1 MGRDSSIQDPT
12 LEVQRLQVRLRAIS
26 EVTRRFAAETTDY
39 ARLLDAV
46 AETLGDTLRD
56 SCMVFLLD
64 DTGTAVTA
72 AAMHAPDAE
81 VLRQFRESFRDRKV
95 LLSDQPAFDHILKT
109 GQSILAPQLSSEET
123 SPERARWQEK
133 LGLHS
138 ALVVP
143 LRVQGRSLG
152 ILSLARFKPE
162 SPPFD
167 EDDQELAQNLAGHA
181 ALAIENARLF
191 AAAERAQAAVHR
203 SEEARRHFIEAS
215 PVARYVVSAA
225 DLRIMEVNQAAL
237 SLYGYTREEFLKL
250 SLDDLR
256 HPDDR
261 QRLMAVLS
269 AAGDDHTAGLA
280 KHRRKDGAVLYVEGG
295 SQLSTY
301 HGEPARFVVVAD
313 QTKRVQAEQERDR
326 TAEQLRST
334 LDSMKEGY
342 TIMDRE
348 LRYLY
353 VNRAGAEQTHLT
365 REQLLG
371 QTPMELYPGFEGTSI
386 HEALV
391 AALDS
396 GLPQRVENRF
406 LHSDGETGFFEL
418 NIQPVPEGLV
428 VLSVDRTDQRRA
440 ESRRDSLEEQL
451 RQAQKM
457 EAVGRLAGGIAHDF
471 NNVLSIILGY
481 GEDILSSLK
490 EGDPMREDMQE
501 IHAAATR
508 AAELTR
514 QLLMFSRQQVF
525 EPKVVSLNDVLSG
538 MQRMLRR
545 VLGEQLELVI
555 SLAPDLGR
563 IRADRSNLEQV
574 VLNLAVN
581 ARDAMPHGGRLTLE
595 TYNVDLDAEF
605 AQEHLGS
612 HAGPYVFF
620 GVTDTGTGMDA
631 ETRSRI
637 FEPFFTSKELG
648 KGTGLGL
655 STVLGIV
662 QQSGGGIWVYSEK
675 GHGTT
680 FKIYLPRVDAAL
692 DAPASVHPPA
702 DLHGTET
709 VLLVEDEPG
718 VREVARRVL
727 ERSGYQV
734 LLVES
739 ALEAVVLG
747 ESHPAQ
753 IHLLVTDVVMPKL
766 SGADLAARLLDKRPE
781 MKVLFMSGYTD
792 RGIVSS
798 GVLDGSVPFVQKPF
812 TSEQL
817 ARKVRQVLDGVR

>member
-1 MGRDSSIQDPT
+1 
-12 LEVQRLQVRLRAIS
+12 
-26 EVTRRFAAETTDY
+26 
-39 ARLLDAV
+39 
-46 AETLGDTLRD
+46 
-56 SCMVFLLD
+56 
-64 DTGTAVTA
+64 
-72 AAMHAPDAE
+72 
-81 VLRQFRESFRDRKV
+81 
-95 LLSDQPAFDHILKT
+95 
-109 GQSILAPQLSSEET
+109 
-123 SPERARWQEK
+123 
-133 LGLHS
+133 
-138 ALVVP
+138 
-143 LRVQGRSLG
+143 
-152 ILSLARFKPE
+152 
-162 SPPFD
+162 
-167 EDDQELAQNLAGHA
+167 
-181 ALAIENARLF
+181 
-191 AAAERAQAAVHR
+191 
-203 SEEARRHFIEAS
+203 
-215 PVARYVVSAA
+215 
-225 DLRIMEVNQAAL
+225 
-237 SLYGYTREEFLKL
+237 
-250 SLDDLR
+250 
-256 HPDDR
+256 
-261 QRLMAVLS
+261 
-269 AAGDDHTAGLA
+269 
-280 KHRRKDGAVLYVEGG
+280 
-295 SQLSTY
+295 
-301 HGEPARFVVVAD
+301 
-313 QTKRVQAEQERDR
+313 
-326 TAEQLRST
+326 
-334 LDSMKEGY
+334 
-342 TIMDRE
+342 
-348 LRYLY
+348 
-353 VNRAGAEQTHLT
+353 
-365 REQLLG
+365 
-371 QTPMELYPGFEGTSI
+371 
-386 HEALV
+386 
-391 AALDS
+391 
-396 GLPQRVENRF
+396 
-406 LHSDGETGFFEL
+406 
-418 NIQPVPEGLV
+418 
-428 VLSVDRTDQRRA
+428 
-440 ESRRDSLEEQL
+440 
-451 RQAQKM
+451 
-457 EAVGRLAGGIAHDF
+457 
-471 NNVLSIILGY
+471 
-481 GEDILSSLK
+481 
-490 EGDPMREDMQE
+490 
-501 IHAAATR
+501 
-508 AAELTR
+508 
-514 QLLMFSRQQVF
+514 
-525 EPKVVSLNDVLSG
+525 

-612 HAGPYVFF
+612 HPGPYVFF

-680 FKIYLPRVDAAL
+680 FKVYLPRVDAAL

-727 ERSGYQV
+727 ERSGYHV